1 MDRSIDNLEV
11 LVAFDDIG
19 AERESLYLFKIN
31 LVDISADNLD
41 FRLVAVKLDVLAF
54 DIVYVVDDV
63 DIVEG
68 DNLSAVFPVSLI
80 AVVDF
85 RIV

>member
-1 MDRSIDNLEV
+1 M
-11 LVAFDDIG
+11 AFDDIG

-54 DIVYVVDDV
+54 DFVYVVDDV
-63 DIVEG
+63 DIVG
-68 DNLSAVFPVSLI
+68 AI
-80 AVVDF
+80 
-85 RIV
+85 I

>member
-1 MDRSIDNLEV
+1 M
-11 LVAFDDIG
+11 AFDYIG

-63 DIVEG
+63 DIVGG

-80 AVVDF
+80 AVVYF